1 MPVTLVT
8 VPQELFIS
16 HSCET
21 SCVNGRAHATARR
34 RSPPHSPGVSSLVW
48 ARSRKTQPR
57 PRDQRS
63 RLLLGRKLSG
73 ITFSLSS
80 VGGVGRAFRLA
91 LGIMERDVLMTGGG
105 WGFCAMRSP
114 LAVCR
119 RRVGSL
125 DGVIPPVW
133 WRGHAMGSWGLTVS
147 SNFARNSL
155 DGAPSFE
162 LRSLGLQRFL
172 VYLKNDRWKLRAKF
186 AWWGVVVA
194 RVRSCWVRIP
204 PTGPCPG
211 QSSWAK
217 QKPRSLRF
225 GDLLVAPTG
234 VDPVTFRFSVERSTN

>member
-1 MPVTLVT
+1 MLGQAQTAAHTFVEKWSSKRARRQLKPVALVT

-91 LGIMERDVLMTGGG
+91 LGIMERDVLITGGG

-125 DGVIPPVW
+125 DGVIPPPFGGEVTL
-133 WRGHAMGSWGLTVS
+133 WGLGVSWSPAISHATLSTV
-147 SNFARNSL
+147 
-155 DGAPSFE
+155 
-162 LRSLGLQRFL
+162 LQAL
-172 VYLKNDRWKLRAKF
+172 NKDRWDCNVF
-186 AWWGVVVA
+186 W
-194 RVRSCWVRIP
+194 C
-204 PTGPCPG
+204 T
-211 QSSWAK
+211 
-217 QKPRSLRF
+217 
-225 GDLLVAPTG
+225 
-234 VDPVTFRFSVERSTN
+234 

>member
-1 MPVTLVT
+1 MTPAKGRSPSGGTRACAN
-8 VPQELFIS
+8 S
-16 HSCET
+16 
-21 SCVNGRAHATARR
+21 RAHATARR
-34 RSPPHSPGVSSLVW
+34 RSPPPSPGVSSLVW

-114 LAVCR
+114 LAACR

-133 WRGHAMGSWGLTVS
+133 WRGHAMGSWGLRVS
-147 SNFARNSL
+147 SNVARNSL

-172 VYLKNDRWKLRAKF
+172 VYLKHDRWKLRAKYV
-186 AWWGVVVA
+186 WWGVVVA
-194 RVRSCWVRIP
+194 RVELSHGRSEKWP
-204 PTGPCPG
+204 PP
-211 QSSWAK
+211 
-217 QKPRSLRF
+217 
-225 GDLLVAPTG
+225 
-234 VDPVTFRFSVERSTN
+234 

>member
-1 MPVTLVT
+1 M
-8 VPQELFIS
+8 
-16 HSCET
+16 
-21 SCVNGRAHATARR
+21 
-34 RSPPHSPGVSSLVW
+34 W

-105 WGFCAMRSP
+105 WGFC
-114 LAVCR
+114 VCAQAAR
-119 RRVGSL
+119 ERLGVDHWGGGGGLRHAKPAGRVSSACRILGWRNS
-125 DGVIPPVW
+125 PVW

-162 LRSLGLQRFL
+162 
-172 VYLKNDRWKLRAKF
+172 
-186 AWWGVVVA
+186 
-194 RVRSCWVRIP
+194 
-204 PTGPCPG
+204 
-211 QSSWAK
+211 
-217 QKPRSLRF
+217 
-225 GDLLVAPTG
+225 
-234 VDPVTFRFSVERSTN
+234 

>member
-1 MPVTLVT
+1 M
-8 VPQELFIS
+8 
-16 HSCET
+16 
-21 SCVNGRAHATARR
+21 
-34 RSPPHSPGVSSLVW
+34 
-48 ARSRKTQPR
+48 
-57 PRDQRS
+57 
-63 RLLLGRKLSG
+63 LGRKLSG

-91 LGIMERDVLMTGGG
+91 LGIMERDVLITGGG

-114 LAVCR
+114 LAACR

-172 VYLKNDRWKLRAKF
+172 VYLKHDRWKLRAKYV
-186 AWWGVVVA
+186 WWGVVVA
-194 RVRSCWVRIP
+194 RVELSHGRSEKWP
-204 PTGPCPG
+204 PPQAKRKRPCPG

>member
-1 MPVTLVT
+1 MPVMLVT

-105 WGFCAMRSP
+105 WGFCACAQAARER
-114 LAVCR
+114 LGVDHWGW
-119 RRVGSL
+119 VGVL
-125 DGVIPPVW
+125 
-133 WRGHAMGSWGLTVS
+133 RHAKPAGRVS
-147 SNFARNSL
+147 SACRILGWRNSPRL
-155 DGAPSFE
+155 VA
-162 LRSLGLQRFL
+162 RSRYGVLGSHGLQQFCTQLSR
-172 VYLKNDRWKLRAKF
+172 RCSKL
-186 AWWGVVVA
+186 
-194 RVRSCWVRIP
+194 
-204 PTGPCPG
+204 
-211 QSSWAK
+211 
-217 QKPRSLRF
+217 
-225 GDLLVAPTG
+225 
-234 VDPVTFRFSVERSTN
+234 